1 MFQLNY
7 TDNES
12 QISWCKGYLFHKVC
26 QWDMIFLTHQIVTKT
41 ILYGYFIHANK
52 GVQHIW
58 CMASGV
64 LLASWVFS
72 STIKNVGQVHLNTF
86 FAPFQFIFRMKT
98 NAFYQSFCESAKKQ
112 CFQNSIRISL
122 CKLPFVKLNITH
134 VKHVFSE
141 LFFAILHRY
150 SLLIRWYKS

>member
-1 MFQLNY
+1 MNY
-7 TDNES
+7 TGRSTYFKGLPMTHDYTSTSNRHKRQYYKDILSMPIKEFNIYDVWHPVYYLHHES
-12 QISWCKGYLFHKVC
+12 FLRPLKMWVRFILIHFLPHFNLFFVWKPMRFIKVFVN
-26 QWDMIFLTHQIVTKT
+26 QQ
-41 ILYGYFIHANK
+41 
-52 GVQHIW
+52 
-58 CMASGV
+58 
-64 LLASWVFS
+64 
-72 STIKNVGQVHLNTF
+72 
-86 FAPFQFIFRMKT
+86 
-98 NAFYQSFCESAKKQ
+98 KQ